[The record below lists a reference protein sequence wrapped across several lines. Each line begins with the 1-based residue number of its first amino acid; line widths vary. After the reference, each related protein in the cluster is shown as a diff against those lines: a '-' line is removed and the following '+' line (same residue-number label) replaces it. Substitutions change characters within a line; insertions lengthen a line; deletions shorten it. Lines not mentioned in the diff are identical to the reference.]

1 MRYVASVEGYSAA
14 VLLKAVELN
23 GRVVL
28 HARPVAREIG
38 ERSSSHP
45 QRSTSHPH
53 AHASRERERERAR
66 ARETPTA
73 RCVLSVA
80 EMVAAIGGECVITD
94 TALQKL
100 IVMVSHRLLVPIGRA
115 ARACAPLPQASREGS
130 PQHDPQ
136 HDPQPATTSE
146 ETRKQRPEA
155 SAAAA
160 ASSAAARGSKWNTNS
175 RRVTF
180 GELYAELKTHILAHL
195 PGRVLGVVACASRK
209 LNSLA
214 INDLLWGFLVARD
227 FGKTFCAG
235 SSEKKRRARVFFFA
249 FYPRFFFPTRLRQLA
264 AHLN

>member
-1 MRYVASVEGYSAA
+1 M
-14 VLLKAVELN
+14 
-23 GRVVL
+23 
-28 HARPVAREIG
+28 
-38 ERSSSHP
+38 
-45 QRSTSHPH
+45 
-53 AHASRERERERAR
+53 
-66 ARETPTA
+66 
-73 RCVLSVA
+73 LSVA

-130 PQHDPQ
+130 PQHD
-136 HDPQPATTSE
+136 DALPATTSE
-146 ETRKQRPEA
+146 ETRSQRPEA

-160 ASSAAARGSKWNTNS
+160 ACSAAARGSKRNTHS

-235 SSEKKRRARVFFFA
+235 SRERMRRARVSFLRTPEFFC
-249 FYPRFFFPTRLRQLA
+249 FFTHLRQLA
-264 AHLN
+264 ALTWLV